1 VPGRLDGAH
10 PPGPTAGAGPGRVST
25 AAAGLRAGTSS
36 PGVEAWWRSLWVPPP
51 SSDRAPAGT
60 RGRDPWSEGEVTN
73 FSDEETAAVLRD
85 LGEIQLELQRT
96 APAKPSAVPGEVG
109 HPDGSPQSGSPSGA
123 KESRS
128 TGTPSLYLDERLA
141 RARVAASNLGQEL
154 HRVEEDSHGLR
165 ESIDRIEGDL
175 GQAVEELAFIRSNEW
190 GDPPPILEGAGRH
203 GERASVRSGPGGLP
217 LAGAPASAGAPPSPR
232 PPVSSAPFEEFTSK
246 RYNRTVGGLHRR
258 WPRVVW
264 ITLLLSAAITL
275 ALEVVLLLSREPFPA
290 LWLAL
295 LPVIWML
302 PVPFFV
308 AAFRGTHRVLRET
321 PLALPEQP

>member
-1 VPGRLDGAH
+1 VPGRFDGAH

-25 AAAGLRAGTSS
+25 AAAGLPAATSS
-36 PGVEAWWRSLWVPPP
+36 PSVEAWWRSLWVPPT
-51 SSDRAPAGT
+51 SSDRAPASS

-85 LGEIQLELQRT
+85 LGEIQLELQR
-96 APAKPSAVPGEVG
+96 APPAKPSATPESVETLATSGRGGPLGRGKAPPSVG
-109 HPDGSPQSGSPSGA
+109 A
-123 KESRS
+123 
-128 TGTPSLYLDERLA
+128 PSLYLDERLA
-141 RARVAASNLGQEL
+141 RARIAASSLGQEL

-175 GQAVEELAFIRSNEW
+175 DKAVEELAFIRSNEW
-190 GDPPPILEGAGRH
+190 GDSPPTRDTTGRH
-203 GERASVRSGPGGLP
+203 GEGASVRGRPSGLP
-217 LAGAPASAGAPPSPR
+217 LARAPASAGAPPGPD
-232 PPVSSAPFEEFTSK
+232 PPVSSATFESFTSE

-275 ALEVVLLLSREPFPA
+275 ALEAVLLLSREPFPA

>member
-10 PPGPTAGAGPGRVST
+10 PPGPTAGAGPGRVSA
-25 AAAGLRAGTSS
+25 AAAGLPAATSS
-36 PGVEAWWRSLWVPPP
+36 PSVEAWWRSLWVPPP
-51 SSDRAPAGT
+51 SSERVAAGSH
-60 RGRDPWSEGEVTN
+60 GRDPWSEGEVTN

-96 APAKPSAVPGEVG
+96 APAKPSTAPGEVG
-109 HPDGSPQSGSPSGA
+109 PPARSRQGGPPSAAREPGSA
-123 KESRS
+123 
-128 TGTPSLYLDERLA
+128 GTPSLYLDERLA
-141 RARVAASNLGQEL
+141 RARVAASNLGQDL

-175 GQAVEELAFIRSNEW
+175 DKAVEELAFIRSNEW
-190 GDPPPILEGAGRH
+190 GDSPPLLDGAGRS
-203 GERASVRSGPGGLP
+203 GEPALVRSNPRGLP
-217 LAGAPASAGAPPSPR
+217 LAGAPASAAAPAGPP
-232 PPVSSAPFEEFTSK
+232 PPVSTAPFEEFTSE
-246 RYNRTVGGLHRR
+246 RYNRTVGGLRRR